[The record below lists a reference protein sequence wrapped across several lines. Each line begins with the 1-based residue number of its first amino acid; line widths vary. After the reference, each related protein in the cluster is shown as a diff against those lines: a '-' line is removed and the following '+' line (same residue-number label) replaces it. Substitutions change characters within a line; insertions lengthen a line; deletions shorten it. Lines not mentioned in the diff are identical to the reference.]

1 MILLDPIWYLLQSS
15 WWCHCQQCGER
26 PAHWLH
32 GAGFCDDSLLI
43 WKKAW
48 KKWKNR
54 TDSLI
59 VTLLDTFSQFATFPG
74 TWNKNYRRRP
84 SETSPF
90 QSSLNPRRVWKRRTL
105 GCAIVWCWTCKS
117 STAYIRP
124 SAWKNCRRCWLPPW
138 PWQADRMVLNPIF
151 LGSRRATVTHLIGE
165 CAILKSIPRFSKQS
179 VNGNKLTPFFIQKGL
194 TNDVSL
200 EAWKASSGICSN
212 GQDGRHTHT

>member
-48 KKWKNR
+48 KKLKNR

-74 TWNKNYRRRP
+74 TWNKNYSRRP

-165 CAILKSIPRFSKQS
+165 CAILKAIPRFSKQS

-212 GQDGRHTHT
+212 GQDGRHIHT